1 MTSVTTRIKQIKQPK
16 GGYIKPKDLTV
27 TQFTD
32 NNSLNENENI
42 NSALIGITTDYLTR
56 YLLGKNLYSVFN
68 NSIKGA
74 IVKSK
79 IDLANELLKKMSPS
93 LDDICIV
100 NAIKLSAFDVC
111 YHSSVL
117 GYKYV
122 NLINPNKDTIKN
134 IRILVNR
141 CLTFFNK
148 YGPITKTGFTF
159 EGGYTSKI
167 TAGDA
172 DYLTKN
178 YLIDLKV
185 SVKPPTKNHTLQV
198 LIYYL
203 MGMHSLNRKDFL
215 NVENIAL
222 FNPRLNA
229 LYSIKINDI
238 DKNIIN
244 TVKTNVIGYK

>member
-1 MTSVTTRIKQIKQPK
+1 MTSVTGRIKQIKQPR

-32 NNSLNENENI
+32 KNSLNKNENI
-42 NSALIGITTDYLTR
+42 HSSLIGLATDYLTR
-56 YLLGKNLYSVFN
+56 YLLGENLYSVFN
-68 NSIKGA
+68 TSIRGA
-74 IVKSK
+74 IIISE
-79 IDLANELLKKMSPS
+79 IDLANELLNQMRPS

-100 NAIKLSAFDVC
+100 NAVKLSAFDVC
-111 YHSSVL
+111 YRSGIF
-117 GYKYV
+117 GYKPV
-122 NLINPNKDTIKN
+122 NLINPDKDTIEN

-141 CLTFFNK
+141 CITFFNE

-159 EGGYTSKI
+159 EGGYTNEI
-167 TAGDA
+167 TTGDA

-203 MGMHSLNRKDFL
+203 MGMHSLNSKDFL

-222 FNPRLNA
+222 FNPRLNT

-238 DKNIIN
+238 DKDIIN
-244 TVKTNVIGYK
+244 TVKTSVIGYK